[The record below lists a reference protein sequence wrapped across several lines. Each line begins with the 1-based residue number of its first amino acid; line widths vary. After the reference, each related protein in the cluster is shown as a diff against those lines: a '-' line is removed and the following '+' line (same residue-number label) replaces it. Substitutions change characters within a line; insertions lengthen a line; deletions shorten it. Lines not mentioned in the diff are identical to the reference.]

1 MKNEEIIG
9 VIILAIAVGAVA
21 GFVTILFP
29 QPVAL
34 PLDSG
39 SWCSTYNT
47 YNTTDPWLGTAI
59 LIVAAV
65 AFAGYYIGV
74 RVVKIS
80 ADLKNHNHNPAVE
93 EPKFSLNELSHI
105 DYLAEHEGTGCE
117 TCSRVRDKIVKI
129 VEIREQSGAKK

>member
-1 MKNEEIIG
+1 MIQEESLGGLEMIG
-9 VIILAIAVGAVA
+9 VLVLVIAIGAVVA
-21 GFVTILFP
+21 FVGIVTMLFP

-34 PLDSG
+34 PADD
-39 SWCSTYNT
+39 WC
-47 YNTTDPWLGTAI
+47 TTDAHPWLGTAI
-59 LIVAAV
+59 LIAAAV
-65 AFAGYYIGV
+65 VFAGYLGIHLS
-74 RVVKIS
+74 KIS
-80 ADLKNHNHNPAVE
+80 ANRKNHNPVIE